1 MSELYRD
8 ANRPV
13 DERVENLL
21 SLMTLLEKS
30 AQIGSLWV
38 YEVLEN
44 SAFSTSKAE
53 ARMKSGIGQITR
65 IGGASSLD
73 PVDGAKIANKI
84 QHYLVN
90 ETRLGIPALVHEES
104 CSGYMAKGATLFP
117 QTIGVAS
124 TWNPDLTEKMGE
136 VIRTQMK
143 SVGAHQALA
152 PLLDVTRDARW
163 GRVEE
168 TFGEDPYLV
177 TQMGLSYV
185 QGLQTEDVRNGVIAT
200 GKHFVGYGV
209 SEGGMNWAPPH
220 IPARELRDVF
230 LQPFE
235 AVVRKGKLG
244 SIMPGYHEL
253 DGVPCHASASL
264 LTDVLRKEWG
274 FDGIV
279 VSDYF
284 AVDMLHSYHHL
295 ADDKG
300 QAARMALRT
309 GVDVELPSIDCY
321 GAPLVEL
328 IEQGTID
335 IEQVDAAVRRVLTA
349 KFRMGLFEH
358 PYVDETRAAEVFD
371 NKEQRALAR
380 TIAQQSM
387 VLLKNEDNM
396 LPLRKDVGTI
406 AVIGPNAN
414 SVRHLLGDYAYPCH
428 IETLQDM
435 TNTFN
440 TAVPEKIELDENFVA
455 ITSVLEAIRD
465 KVSPET
471 RVLFAEGTETLTGSQ
486 AGIDKAVAVAK
497 EANVAILVVG
507 DKAGLIDG
515 CSSGESLDRASLDLP
530 GRQEELVR
538 AVHAT
543 GTPIVSV
550 LANGRPLSINWMNEH
565 VPAIIEAWLPG
576 EEGAAAIADVLF
588 GDYNPGGR
596 LPMSVPRSVGQVP
609 VYYNHKPSGG
619 RSHWKGDYVEMSTKP
634 LYPFGYGLSYT
645 QFAYSNLVIA
655 DAPATVTGRVT
666 IQADVTNTGTVAGE
680 EVVQLYVHD
689 PYASVT
695 RPVKELKG
703 FRRVALAA
711 GESRTVTFV
720 LPISSLG
727 FHNVDLNYVVEP
739 GAFEVMVGSSSEDIR
754 LTGSFEVTGEP
765 TIIKER
771 EYTTEAF

>member
-8 ANRPV
+8 ASRPV
-13 DERVENLL
+13 EERVDHLL
-21 SLMTLLEKS
+21 SLMTPEEKS
-30 AQIGSLWV
+30 AQLGSLWV

-44 SAFSTSKAE
+44 SAFSTGKAGL
-53 ARMKSGIGQITR
+53 RMKSGIGQITR

-73 PVDGAKIANKI
+73 PVDGAKIANEI
-84 QHYLVN
+84 QRYLVS

-185 QGLQTEDVRNGVIAT
+185 RGLQTEDVRDGVIAT

-253 DGVPCHASASL
+253 DGVPCHASTSL

-295 ADDKG
+295 ADDEG
-300 QAARMALRT
+300 QAARMALQT

-321 GAPLVEL
+321 GVPLVEL
-328 IEQGTID
+328 MEQGVID
-335 IEQVDAAVRRVLTA
+335 MELVDAAVRRVLTA

-358 PYVDETRAAEVFD
+358 PYVDESRVAEVFD

-380 TIAQQSM
+380 TIAQQSI
-387 VLLKNEDNM
+387 VLLKNEGNM
-396 LPLRKDVGTI
+396 LPLKKEVGTI

-440 TAVPEKIELDENFVA
+440 TAVPEKIELDLNFVA
-455 ITSVLEAIRD
+455 MRTVFEAIRD
-465 KVSPET
+465 KVSAET
-471 RVLFAEGTETLTGSQ
+471 RVVFAQGMETLTGSQ
-486 AGIDKAVAVAK
+486 AGIDEAVAVAK
-497 EANVAILVVG
+497 EADVAILVVG

-530 GRQEELVR
+530 GMQEELVR

-543 GTPIVSV
+543 GTPVVAV
-550 LANGRPLSINWMNEH
+550 LANGRPLSINWLNEH
-565 VPAIIEAWLPG
+565 VPAILEAWLPG
-576 EEGAAAIADVLF
+576 EEGADAIADVLF

-619 RSHWKGDYVEMSTKP
+619 RSHWKGDYVEMSASP

-645 QFAYSNLVIA
+645 EFAYSNLAVL
-655 DAPATVTGRVT
+655 DAPATVDGRVT
-666 IQADVTNTGTVAGE
+666 ILVDVTNTGAIAGE

-711 GESRTVTFV
+711 GETKTVRFV

-765 TIIKER
+765 TIVKER